1 LFTPSLDPSP
11 WKFHARYRGLS
22 KKAIQ
27 LKFSAVRFRILL
39 KTAENHRHQTLCEA
53 PGSRLISHTH
63 LQMAVI
69 GDSICTNPSHYSGRR
84 NYRAALTEKNTP
96 PTVALLT
103 TPAHRLELLR
113 KLPE

>member
-11 WKFHARYRGLS
+11 WKSHARYRGLS

-39 KTAENHRHQTLCEA
+39 KTAENHRHQTLCKA
-53 PGSRLISHTH
+53 PGLRLIPHTR
-63 LQMAVI
+63 LQMAVTF
-69 GDSICTNPSHYSGRR
+69 GSICTNSSLYLGLS

-103 TPAHRLELLR
+103 TPAHRLEFLR